1 MSWSM
6 NGWMWACMC
15 ACVRSW
21 VDVCWCAWLCS
32 DSLRRRR
39 PSPGGEFFSH
49 ERFWSDRTN
58 TGPFFIAL
66 IAAPFLYKGVKS
78 GYYALRYKSVNRAEI
93 ISDRYS
99 WLHERMLEDEVD
111 AALIEKW
118 KRRRR
123 SN

>member
-1 MSWSM
+1 MTILKSMS
-6 NGWMWACMC
+6 
-15 ACVRSW
+15 
-21 VDVCWCAWLCS
+21 
-32 DSLRRRR
+32 SLKLPRRWFSSAAGTG